1 MCQPVGM
8 LYLQIQDYRNSL
20 PHKGDT
26 AASVENSPIV
36 HKVLLRM
43 HTENVVKEIS
53 LISDDSWTYE
63 DLLVSKLY

>member
-1 MCQPVGM
+1 MCQPLGM
-8 LYLQIQDYRNSL
+8 VYLQIQDYRISL
-20 PHKGDT
+20 PQKGGT

-43 HTENVVKEIS
+43 CTENVVKEIS
-53 LISDDSWTYE
+53 LISDDSWTYA